1 VSFSSFFTTFHRIF
15 FTGDSW
21 LFSYS
26 DTLIQ
31 LFPLPFWVDATA
43 LLTLPTLAECAIVG
57 LAAYAY
63 SRRLQAQQRR
73 AQADVRNS

>member
-1 VSFSSFFTTFHRIF
+1 
-15 FTGDSW
+15 
-21 LFSYS
+21 
-26 DTLIQ
+26 
-31 LFPLPFWVDATA
+31 VDATA